1 MLFTGDAEGPDT
13 LTAEY
18 TTLARFTPDKLKCTV
33 LKVAHHGSLSSTSD
47 AFLAAADPDYA
58 VISVGKGNEYGH
70 PHQSTLNK
78 LDNMGVRVFRTDELG
93 TIHIAM
99 DGENVRIS
107 AYEPKS
113 VTIWSS
119 VKDLF
124 KK

>member
-1 MLFTGDAEGPDT
+1 M
-13 LTAEY
+13 
-18 TTLARFTPDKLKCTV
+18 
-33 LKVAHHGSLSSTSD
+33 LKVGHHGSSGSSTE
-47 AFLAAADPDYA
+47 AFLDAASPRYA
-58 VISVGKGNEYGH
+58 VILCGQGNDYGH

-99 DGENVRIS
+99 DGEKVRIS

>member
-47 AFLAAADPDYA
+47 AFLAAAD
-58 VISVGKGNEYGH
+58 